1 MAAKVFISYSRADE
15 AFKDRLLDHLA
26 LLKNER
32 LIEPWHDRQLLA
44 GEDYTAKIDREIAK
58 ADIVLLLISPNFLA
72 SSFCYS
78 RELPQAMRRYEK
90 RLTRVVPIIVRHCGW
105 DSESFARFTALPQD
119 GKAIASWSDQ
129 DDAFENVVQGIR
141 KVAKIL
147 RVARERRTRL
157 MRYAIAAGTTVV
169 CLAALAYWLSSHR
182 QTTPEPAPPRA
193 ALITEAAPNSPQKSG
208 SRRSKTPAASTEP
221 ERPAG
226 DADTPAD
233 PAAPIRDRQPA
244 DAPARASASPDAG
257 PTDTIFASE
266 GVIVITEIS
275 ATAAPGQAWESGNEL
290 AQLPDVLLCFRQTE
304 NGQEVCRPNWFGLAS
319 ARTRAHDD
327 ASHAVDLFADMKHW
341 NETFWLA
348 LRDQDGMGRKFMG
361 QGECHF
367 GRPCTIA
374 WAGDERTPIA
384 EVLVVPMLQS
394 SQALHTRY
402 LRRCVDGSGVLARQ
416 WEALVGFANP
426 GGIAQPDASRI
437 SYEALVRTFI
447 AAADIEL
454 TGGMLKAAL
463 DAGNGQ
469 GRLAQVA
476 DTFRATLLL
485 AEANAGGQS
494 PGVTKAAVDRRSALL
509 RQRLADLGLKQ
520 LIAAGCD

>member
-15 AFKDRLLDHLA
+15 PFKDALLDHLA
-26 LLKNER
+26 LLKSER

-44 GEDYTAKIDREIAK
+44 GEDYTAKIARKIAK
-58 ADIVLLLISPNFLA
+58 ADIVLLLISQSFLA
-72 SSFCYS
+72 SPFCSS
-78 RELPQAMRRYEK
+78 RELHHAMNRYEK
-90 RLTRVVPIIVRHCGW
+90 GKTRVVPIIVRKCPW
-105 DSESFARFTALPQD
+105 QSASFAKLAALPQD
-119 GKAIASWSDQ
+119 GKPIVSWTDR
-129 DDAFENVVQGIR
+129 DDAFRNIVQGVR
-141 KVAKIL
+141 DLARDLL
-147 RVARERRTRL
+147 RRRRARL
-157 MRYAIAAGTTVV
+157 IGCAIAAGVAMV
-169 CLAALAYWLSSHR
+169 CLAGLVYWLSWRS
-182 QTTPEPAPPRA
+182 QSTPKPASPRA
-193 ALITEAAPNSPQKSG
+193 ALITESDPNSPQKPG

-244 DAPARASASPDAG
+244 DAPARASAPPDAK

-402 LRRCVDGSGVLARQ
+402 LRRCIDGSGVLARQ
-416 WEALVGFANP
+416 WEALVAFANP

-437 SYEALVRTFI
+437 SYEALVRTFM

-476 DTFRATLLL
+476 NTFRATLLL

>member
-15 AFKDRLLDHLA
+15 KFKDRLLDHLA

-32 LIEPWHDRQLLA
+32 LVEPWHDRQLLA
-44 GEDYTAKIDREIAK
+44 GEDYTAKIDHEIAK

-72 SSFCYS
+72 SSFCCS

-90 RLTRVVPIIVRHCGW
+90 RLTRVVPIIVRPCGW
-105 DSESFARFTALPQD
+105 DSEPFARFTVLPQD

-129 DDAFENVVQGIR
+129 DEAFENVVQGIR

-147 RVARERRTRL
+147 RVARERRRRL
-157 MRYAIAAGTTVV
+157 VRYAIAAGTTVV
-169 CLAALAYWLSSHR
+169 FLAALVYWLFSHR
-182 QTTPEPAPPRA
+182 QTTPEPVPPRT
-193 ALITEAAPNSPQKSG
+193 ALIAEPGRNSPQEPGSG
-208 SRRSKTPAASTEP
+208 RSVIPDAAVGND
-221 ERPAG
+221 RPTS
-226 DADTPAD
+226 DAAMPPD
-233 PAAPIRDRQPA
+233 AAVLHRDRPSSGES
-244 DAPARASASPDAG
+244 ARASTPPDAK
-257 PTDTIFASE
+257 PPDTIFASE

-275 ATAAPGQAWESGNEL
+275 ATASPGQAWESGDEL

-304 NGQEVCRPNWFGLAS
+304 NGNELCRPNWFGLAS
-319 ARTRAHDD
+319 ARSRAHDN
-327 ASHAVDLFADMKHW
+327 AIHAVDQFADMKHW

-348 LRDQDGMGRKFMG
+348 LRDQDGKERKFMG

-367 GRPCTIA
+367 GRPCAIA
-374 WAGDERTPIA
+374 WAGDDKTQIA
-384 EVLVVPMLQS
+384 EVLVTPMLQS
-394 SQALHTRY
+394 SQALRTRY
-402 LRRCVDGSGVLARQ
+402 LRRCIDGSGVLARQ

-426 GGIAQPDASRI
+426 GGIAKPDASRT
-437 SYEALVRTFI
+437 SYEALVRTFL

-454 TGGMLKAAL
+454 TAGMLKAAL

-494 PGVTKAAVDRRSALL
+494 PAVTKAAVDRRSALL

>member
-15 AFKDRLLDHLA
+15 EFKDRLLDHLA

-32 LIEPWHDRQLLA
+32 LVEPWHDRQLLA
-44 GEDYTAKIDREIAK
+44 GEDYTAKIDHEIAK

-72 SSFCYS
+72 SPFCSS
-78 RELPQAMRRYEK
+78 RELHHAMNRYEK
-90 RLTRVVPIIVRHCGW
+90 GKTRVVPIIVRKCPW
-105 DSESFARFTALPQD
+105 RSASFAKLTALPQD
-119 GKAIASWSDQ
+119 GKPIVSWTDR
-129 DDAFENVVQGIR
+129 DDAFRNIVRGVRDLAEALR
-141 KVAKIL
+141 K
-147 RVARERRTRL
+147 RRRARL
-157 MRYAIAAGTTVV
+157 MGRAIAAGAAMV
-169 CLAALAYWLSSHR
+169 CLAGLVYGPSWYGRTS
-182 QTTPEPAPPRA
+182 PVPPRA
-193 ALITEAAPNSPQKSG
+193 ALITEPDPNSPPKPG
-208 SRRSKTPAASTEP
+208 SRRSKTPAASTGP
-221 ERPAG
+221 EQPASN
-226 DADTPAD
+226 AEMPNA

-244 DAPARASASPDAG
+244 EPPARASAPPDAAL
-257 PTDTIFASE
+257 PDTIFASE

-304 NGQEVCRPNWFGLAS
+304 NGNELCRPNWFGLAS
-319 ARTRAHDD
+319 TRSRAHDN
-327 ASHAVDLFADMKHW
+327 AIHAVDQFADMKHW

-348 LRDQDGMGRKFMG
+348 LRDQDGKERKFMG

-367 GRPCTIA
+367 GRPCPIT
-374 WAGDERTPIA
+374 WSGDDKTQIA
-384 EVLVVPMLQS
+384 EVLVTPMLQS
-394 SQALHTRY
+394 SQALRARY

-426 GGIAQPDASRI
+426 GGIAKPDASRI
-437 SYEALVRTFI
+437 SYEALARTFL

-454 TGGMLKAAL
+454 TAGMLKAAL

-469 GRLAQVA
+469 GRLAPVA